1 MGGIQIPHP
10 EERVTWRASRRMA
23 AGATSLVAVL
33 RDARKRRAP
42 LDEAD
47 EWCRYDSNLGNAVLG
62 PGPAASARFG
72 GREPEIPAGRCRRG
86 NDRPGSAVRSR

>member
-1 MGGIQIPHP
+1 
-10 EERVTWRASRRMA
+10 MA

-47 EWCRYDSNLGNAVLG
+47 EWCRYDSNLGNAVLVFLDAKRRYHPLTPPEWFEEMG
-62 PGPAASARFG
+62 RTLALLARA
-72 GREPEIPAGRCRRG
+72 RAILNTYSPLKH
-86 NDRPGSAVRSR
+86 S